1 LLKAAILGLVV
12 FTTIV
17 HGALMPLWGRIM
29 GVRNSQIVEDGG
41 FQAIPEDVRGPP
53 IHKLHKGWRKF
64 DDDYLRKWFI
74 KQEAYETRKKEEEDL
89 RARYNLPPLKDQS
102 AA

>member
-1 LLKAAILGLVV
+1 MVV

-17 HGALMPLWGRIM
+17 HGAIMPAWGKVM
-29 GVRNSQIVEDGG
+29 GVRNSQIKNDG

-64 DDDYLRKWFI
+64 DDDYLRRWFI
-74 KQEAYETRKKEEEDL
+74 KQDAYETRMKEEDDL
-89 RARYNLPPLKDQS
+89 RARHNLPPLKDQQS
-102 AA
+102 A

>member
-1 LLKAAILGLVV
+1 MVV

-17 HGALMPLWGRIM
+17 HGALMPAWGKVM
-29 GVRNSQIVEDGG
+29 GVRNSQIQNDG

-74 KQEAYETRKKEEEDL
+74 KPEAYEARMKEEDEL
-89 RARYNLPPLKDQS
+89 RARYNLPPLKEQPS
-102 AA
+102 S